1 MSKSRCNASAFEF
14 IELQVYLV
22 LKQASKKADA
32 MHRLII
38 FVSDDIVFLIR
49 NVELFL
55 RNTLDRVINPFL
67 A

>member
-1 MSKSRCNASAFEF
+1 MSKSRCIASAFEF
-14 IELQVYLV
+14 IELQVYWA